1 MAAEKVTVLAV
12 IVAKPGLEEQVR
24 AELEALL
31 APTRQE
37 EGCLNYNLH
46 RSGDDPA
53 RFMFYENWRSKQD
66 LDAHLAK
73 PHLVRF
79 LGLAGE
85 LLAEPVQ
92 VSLWEEI
99 G

>member
-1 MAAEKVTVLAV
+1 MAVEKVTVLAI

-24 AELEALL
+24 GELESLL

-37 EGCLNYNLH
+37 EGCVNYNFH
-46 RSGDDPA
+46 RSGEDPA

-66 LDAHLAK
+66 LDAHLAR

-85 LLAEPVQ
+85 LLAEPPQ
-92 VSLWEEI
+92 ITLWQEI

>member
-24 AELEALL
+24 GELEALL

-37 EGCLNYNLH
+37 EGCLSYNFH
-46 RSGDDPA
+46 RSGENPA
-53 RFMFYENWRSKQD
+53 RFMFYENWRSRQD
-66 LDAHLAK
+66 LDAHLGK

-92 VSLWEEI
+92 ISLWEEM